1 MLKFQQKDGED
12 LCRQR
17 LRSFQ
22 GLLREKAARTHLKHS
37 FRVHEEFL
45 RTNPKIF
52 HSSMGETRKNL
63 FKNQQKPPK
72 TKKISKFLL
81 KNSFSNSSHPSNHE
95 KQTFS
100 QISHGK
106 IKFTQSRSLKAK
118 KQRKSLKS
126 QLIIPK

>member
-72 TKKISKFLL
+72 TKKISKFPLPKILFQTAHIPPITKSKLSHRFPTEKSNLL
-81 KNSFSNSSHPSNHE
+81 SHVPS
-95 KQTFS
+95 
-100 QISHGK
+100 
-106 IKFTQSRSLKAK
+106 
-118 KQRKSLKS
+118 KQRNKENH
-126 QLIIPK
+126 